1 MSDNP
6 PCITDRAYFP
16 TLQDINNHVT
26 KAKSALQLSKLDQQ
40 NFNLKIQE
48 RKNEIQMLIITS
60 AHLEAHRMMKTMGNK
75 PIHNHS
81 CGYIKRNGKG
91 ISSHAMGTI

>member
-1 MSDNP
+1 MHPAISKKIESLVSEGTVDGHTIQKVLKEYVNTTMRDNP

-40 NFNLKIQE
+40 NLHLKIQE
-48 RKNEIQMLIITS
+48 WK
-60 AHLEAHRMMKTMGNK
+60 KK
-75 PIHNHS
+75 
-81 CGYIKRNGKG
+81 IKSRC
-91 ISSHAMGTI
+91 